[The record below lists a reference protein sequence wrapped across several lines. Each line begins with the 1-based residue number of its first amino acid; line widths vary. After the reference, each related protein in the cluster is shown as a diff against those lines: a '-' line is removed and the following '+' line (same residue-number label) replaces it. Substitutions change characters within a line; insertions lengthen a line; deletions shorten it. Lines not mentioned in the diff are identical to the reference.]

1 MAEVNGTLTR
11 FADGNGLKAGGYG
24 RRDVSGTFT
33 STDLVPRHTVSNSI
47 TWGNPSA
54 GVYANHHLCGTDD
67 SGEGWGGLVFEY
79 CTSYQNRYNYY
90 TPSRYELTAV
100 TGSDPINQDAINYTL
115 TNNLSYSA
123 SSLETGYFDVTDE
136 TSASQNTFS
145 GNTFQDSTNTL
156 PASDFESTDGSLLS
170 SARASDG
177 SLPDTAFLRIVS
189 TSYWYDKDVGFS
201 YSRYEEQIAS
211 AREEAGCGLY

>member
-47 TWGNPSA
+47 AWGHPNA

-90 TPSRYELTAV
+90 TPS
-100 TGSDPINQDAINYTL
+100 
-115 TNNLSYSA
+115 
-123 SSLETGYFDVTDE
+123 SLETGYFDVTDE

-156 PASDFESTDGSLLS
+156 SASDFESTDGSLLS